1 MDNKENEI
9 DIDQPDQIDQASAAT
24 ADAESQAVAPPS
36 AGELDAPRVVY
47 RRPDS
52 TNPDAHVPS
61 TQMAAGSIWTHE
73 LSPAI
78 IPLIVGFLLLLV
90 LIVGLGIL
98 SVRRMDEVG
107 HAVLDLEQQHAAKL
121 SLLLKLRLAVT
132 RLDNEAR
139 ARAQADARGELKPP
153 FDLRLSAA
161 RTEANDLL
169 RQLER
174 PPLASDP
181 VWNRFRNDL
190 QAYVAVTEDLHRY
203 SLEGFEKF
211 AVVDTTLNR
220 LLGESNQQQVEVFQK
235 SESIELTAEQSIRNW
250 SLIVLIVGALVAA
263 GTIWESQR
271 RFGQMRRSVAE
282 ARRERV
288 FTSQLLEGMV
298 SAIAAID
305 EHDRIRSANAAF
317 FRIFPRAT
325 IGASI
330 YEKFA
335 SDAALKMLEAATTSH
350 VDQAAYRG
358 RWHCPPDEDR
368 ATEQAFDVYSS
379 PLAINGARGQILTLV
394 DVTEAAEAERGL
406 RRQESLAA
414 VGQATAQ
421 VAHEIR
427 NPLGSIRLGVS
438 MLRDSVSDPEGLNTI
453 DLVERGIKH
462 LSKLVVDVSQFSRRK
477 ELEPADVDLNEL
489 VNHSL
494 DLVADKINEKDTPIE
509 TRLVDRHVIGNWDFD
524 QLSQVFVNVIANAV
538 DASPKQARV
547 VVATEVFDVP
557 ASDDDRVI
565 RKRARVTITD
575 HGDGMD
581 KATLDRVFEPFF
593 STKKRGT
600 GLGLSIV
607 KQIVEQHQGTIS
619 VESEPEKGT
628 SFTIELPL

>member
-1 MDNKENEI
+1 MEKKENEI
-9 DIDQPDQIDQASAAT
+9 EIDQSDRTGESAAGK
-24 ADAESQAVAPPS
+24 ESQAAPAPP
-36 AGELDAPRVVY
+36 AGELDVPRIVY
-47 RRPDS
+47 RRTDS
-52 TNPDAHVPS
+52 TGPDVRV
-61 TQMAAGSIWTHE
+61 AATPTTGSMWARGI
-73 LSPAI
+73 SPAI
-78 IPLIVGFLLLLV
+78 IPLVIGFLLLLA
-90 LIVGLGIL
+90 LIVVLGML

-107 HAVLDLEQQHAAKL
+107 QQVLELEQQHATKL

-139 ARAQADARGELKPP
+139 ARAQANARGEFKPP
-153 FDLRLSAA
+153 VDLRLSTA
-161 RTEANDLL
+161 RDEVSDLL
-169 RQLER
+169 PQLEG

-181 VWNRFRNDL
+181 NWNKFRNDL
-190 QAYVAVTEDLHRY
+190 KAYVEVTEDLRRY
-203 SLEGFEKF
+203 SLSEGFEKF
-211 AVVDTTLNR
+211 RVVDTALNR
-220 LLGESNQQQVEVFQK
+220 LLDESNERQIEVFNNTRV
-235 SESIELTAEQSIRNW
+235 IELTAEQSIRNW
-250 SLIVLIVGALVAA
+250 SLVVLIVGALVAA
-263 GTIWESQR
+263 GTIWELQR
-271 RFGQMRRSVAE
+271 RFGEMRRSVAE

-298 SAIAAID
+298 SAVAAID
-305 EHDRIRSANAAF
+305 EDDRIRSANAAF

-335 SDAALKMLEAATTSH
+335 SDAALKMLESATTSH
-350 VDQAAYRG
+350 VDRASYRG

-368 ATEQAFDVYSS
+368 AAEQAFDVYSS

-394 DVTEAAEAERGL
+394 DVTEAAESERGL

-438 MLRDSVSDPEGLNTI
+438 MLRDSVRDPEGLNTI
-453 DLVERGIKH
+453 EAVERGIKH

-477 ELEPADVDLNEL
+477 ELEPAEVDLNEL

-494 DLVADKINEKDTPIE
+494 DLVADKINENETPIE
-509 TRLVDRHVIGNWDFD
+509 TRLLDQNLIGHWDFD

-538 DASPKQARV
+538 DASPKETPV
-547 VVATEVFDVP
+547 TIATAAFDVA
-557 ASDDDRVI
+557 ASDDDHVI
-565 RKRARVTITD
+565 RKWARVTITD
-575 HGDGMD
+575 RGSGMD
-581 KATLDRVFEPFF
+581 KATLDRIFEPFF

-600 GLGLSIV
+600 GLGLPIV
-607 KQIVEQHQGTIS
+607 KQIVDQHVGTIS

-628 SFTIELPL
+628 TFKIDLPL